1 MSRPMRP
8 ASNPYRVDLQAP
20 PESAGGPLLLFL
32 HGAGEIG
39 TDLGNVRLHGPW
51 LRGHDG
57 RPRNQLAASSL
68 SKLRV
73 IAPLL
78 EERAFWDPARLAL
91 TLERQLEGSATTPV
105 VLSGLSLGGRGI
117 LDLALE
123 HPGRFAALLCF
134 CPAGGKTLA
143 GAIETLSGVP
153 IWFVHRENDDIVP
166 AFHSAVLYAALRRH
180 GRAWRT
186 VLPARVEDSHDCWT
200 EVFSHPA
207 TYDWLRN
214 PTMPPPEEAIRNGR

>member
-1 MSRPMRP
+1 MT
-8 ASNPYRVDLQAP
+8 AAYRVDLQAP
-20 PESAGGPLLLFL
+20 PESAGGPTLLFL

-78 EERAFWDPARLAL
+78 EERAFWDPARLTL
-91 TLERQLEGSATTPV
+91 TLERNLDAATTQV
-105 VLSGLSLGGRGI
+105 CLAGLSLGGRGI

-123 HPGRFAALLCF
+123 HPDRFAALLCF

-143 GAIETLSGVP
+143 GAIEALSDIP
-153 IWFVHRENDDIVP
+153 IWFVHRENDYIVP
-166 AFHSAVLYAALRRH
+166 AVHSAVLYEALRRH

-186 VLPARVEDSHDCWT
+186 VLPARVEDAHDCWT
-200 EVFSHPA
+200 EIFAHPA

-214 PTMPPPEEAIRNGR
+214 PIMPPPEEAIRNGA